1 MQAHERIPIQ
11 FIRELEEACTCMES
25 SGLSS
30 AMLPTLG
37 STIWLDA
44 SSLELEIT
52 LDRALEAADDTAFD
66 AVVARVRLLL

>member
-1 MQAHERIPIQ
+1 
-11 FIRELEEACTCMES
+11 MES